1 MLVTGEELSDKL
13 LVSNK
18 VGLTMGWETHSGD
31 YGIMWWGQAQMAVFL
46 LMHFSQGLRLPHG
59 NSASWGSDEGHP
71 GNPSTQLPRVSPD
84 LKLVGISP

>member
-13 LVSNK
+13 LVSSNRSRAHHG
-18 VGLTMGWETHSGD
+18 VGDSWDDVVLDRRRWLSFSSC
-31 YGIMWWGQAQMAVFL
+31 I
-46 LMHFSQGLRLPHG
+46 SQGLRLPHG